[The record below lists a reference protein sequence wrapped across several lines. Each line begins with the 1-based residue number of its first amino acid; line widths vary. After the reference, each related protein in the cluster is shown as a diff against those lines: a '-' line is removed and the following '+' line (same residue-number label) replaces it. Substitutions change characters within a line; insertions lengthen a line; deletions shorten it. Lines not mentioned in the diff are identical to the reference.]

1 MSELHSPSSISDAD
15 IADVLSDPALAPLR
29 AADTPC
35 FIAAGTPLKIVHANP
50 AAYALFRAGSLDALD
65 RRLLNGAEP
74 GARRLADLARS
85 MAPEAPPRLE
95 RLRFFFG
102 SATEIITFVCRQ
114 SGATP
119 LFVAG
124 ALNVRPGLLAAGAR
138 FAQAGTMT
146 DSIKQPTE
154 AESVSSASGASVALP
169 DSDASDTPAP
179 AAASS
184 HDGEANSQAFDTPS
198 PAIAEPPAAIVR
210 PPRPRETGAVRF
222 LWQVDAERRFV
233 KLNGAL
239 CETMGC
245 ETADLIGQDF
255 VTVAERFGVDS
266 IASLRAALT
275 RQETWSGLKVL
286 WPFRDSDEA
295 APVTLGG
302 LPTFDA
308 ERTFTGFSGFGVI
321 NLDRVV
327 AYTPAPQVEVPS
339 TQATSTQAE
348 VEVEDIAEAD
358 IAEADTATAHVAEDV
373 TKAHEPEGE
382 TESSS
387 LLPEQ
392 DNENDALD
400 RAHEQLFAPRAA
412 DPGYVN
418 YAPNVVALREWQ
430 RDQRSAIAERQI
442 SNVNGSNG
450 SNKPDSEASAP
461 DERAAMDAGPARI
474 EDERAPAETESS
486 GSSASIESDTAS
498 QAPVEPKLPVE
509 SKLPDAKEPAPE
521 SRDKSSKSSKSGSK
535 DDDGMVE
542 LSASERNAFREIARS
557 LVADIEAKLPRQI
570 TPVPTPVSAGDNTT
584 KDNVTPL
591 HASSPEKDS
600 TIARGKT
607 HPAGETETPEDKISE
622 ARISEP
628 KTYEPKTL
636 ETEIP
641 AGGKVNAGGDR
652 PLSAGTTPDVSPATP
667 VLADVALG
675 AAASDADLLP
685 ANATAILDRLNLG
698 VLVTLGGVPA
708 YVNHFLLDMIGFPNI
723 DEFHDWGGPE
733 RMFRGYEPERMST
746 DGASIQLETHSG
758 ALIPIKGQLQKIEW
772 NGAPGT
778 LMTFRKAEASRT
790 DPRVEALQG
799 EARKQEAEIR
809 ELHAILDTAT
819 DGVAILGPD
828 GNILSLNRSAEALF
842 GYERGEVV
850 GQSFNML
857 FARDSQKAAQD
868 YIDGLKSDGVK
879 SVLNDGREVI
889 GRARLGGQI
898 PVFMTIGRIGN
909 ENATKFCAVLRDM
922 SHWKNAE
929 RELKEARRDAERA
942 SSLKSDFLA
951 KISHEIRTPLN
962 AILGFAEVI
971 IDERFG
977 PVGNERYKEYLRDIH
992 ASGTHVMSLVNDL
1005 LDLSKIEAGK
1015 LDLTFGSVDANKIV
1029 NECVS
1034 LMQPQSIRERV
1045 IMRLALAPHLPN
1057 IVADERSLR
1066 QIVLNILSN
1075 AVKFN
1080 QPGGQVIVS
1089 TALTDSGQA
1098 VVRVRD
1104 TGIGMSEQDVEIAL
1118 EPFRQIQTSR
1128 QTTGTGLGLPL
1139 TKALVEAN
1147 RASFSI
1153 KSKRGEGTLV
1163 EVAFPATR
1171 VLAE

>member
-1 MSELHSPSSISDAD
+1 MSELHPSYSISDED
-15 IADVLSDPALAPLR
+15 IAAVLSDPALAPLL
-29 AADTPC
+29 AADTPL
-35 FIAAGTPLKIVHANP
+35 FIAAGAPLKIVHANP
-50 AAYALFRAGSLDALD
+50 AAHALFRTADLAALD
-65 RRLLNGAEP
+65 RRLLNGREP

-85 MAPEAPPRLE
+85 LAPAAAPRLE

-102 SATEIITFVCRQ
+102 SATEIITFLCRQ
-114 SGATP
+114 MGAKP

-124 ALNVRPGLLAAGAR
+124 AINVRPALLAAGAR
-138 FAQAGTMT
+138 FAQASTTT
-146 DSIKQPTE
+146 DDTGRPAD
-154 AESVSSASGASVALP
+154 AESVLSDGDVSDAPAPPAALP
-169 DSDASDTPAP
+169 LADEANTQTDTTQPDIVATPAP
-179 AAASS
+179 AVA
-184 HDGEANSQAFDTPS
+184 
-198 PAIAEPPAAIVR
+198 R
-210 PPRPRETGAVRF
+210 PVRPRETGAVRF
-222 LWQVDAERRFV
+222 LWQVDADRRFV

-255 VTVAERFGVDS
+255 VAVAERFGVDS
-266 IASLRAALT
+266 IANLRAALT
-275 RQETWSGLKVL
+275 RQETWSGLKIL
-286 WPFRDSDEA
+286 WPFQDSNEA

-302 LPTFDA
+302 LPTFDSD
-308 ERTFTGFSGFGVI
+308 RTFTGFSGFGVI
-321 NLDRVV
+321 NLDGIVEH
-327 AYTPAPQVEVPS
+327 TPAPP
-339 TQATSTQAE
+339 
-348 VEVEDIAEAD
+348 AEAPPLETAAVD
-358 IAEADTATAHVAEDV
+358 PTEKDLAERDLSETATAEAETATADMDSAEHA
-373 TKAHEPEGE
+373 TKAGEPAGDA
-382 TESSS
+382 ESSAA
-387 LLPEQ
+387 PEQ

-400 RAHEQLFAPRAA
+400 HVDEQLFAPQTH

-442 SNVNGSNG
+442 SNLNGANG
-450 SNKPDSEASAP
+450 NGKSDAAQTTTAGEDTGAARSV
-461 DERAAMDAGPARI
+461 DEHV
-474 EDERAPAETESS
+474 PAETDS
-486 GSSASIESDTAS
+486 GSPAASVDSNIVSK
-498 QAPVEPKLPVE
+498 VPVE
-509 SKLPDAKEPAPE
+509 SNILDSKTLDPKTLDSKTPASKTPTPE
-521 SRDKSSKSSKSGSK
+521 GHDVSSKAGKG
-535 DDDGMVE
+535 DDGMVE

-557 LVADIEAKLPRQI
+557 LVADIEAKLPRQ
-570 TPVPTPVSAGDNTT
+570 TTPTPPAVSPADNTT
-584 KDNVTPL
+584 KDNVTSL
-591 HASSPEKDS
+591 HAPSPDKDRA
-600 TIARGKT
+600 IANGKT
-607 HPAGETETPEDKISE
+607 PPAGET
-622 ARISEP
+622 
-628 KTYEPKTL
+628 KTADTKTTL
-636 ETEIP
+636 ETEKEPGDTTPSP
-641 AGGKVNAGGDR
+641 AGTAQDVR
-652 PLSAGTTPDVSPATP
+652 PAMP
-667 VLADVALG
+667 VLADVAPE
-675 AAASDADLLP
+675 AAAPEPELLP

-708 YVNHFLLDMIGFPNI
+708 YVNQFLLDMIGFPNI

-733 RMFRGYEPERMST
+733 RMFRGYEPERMSS
-746 DGASIQLETHSG
+746 DGASVQLETRSG
-758 ALIPIKGQLQKIEW
+758 ALISIRGQLQKIEW

-778 LMTFRKAEASRT
+778 LMTFRKAEAPQS
-790 DPRVEALQG
+790 DPRVEELQG
-799 EARKQEAEIR
+799 EARKQETEIR

-819 DGVAILGPD
+819 DGVAILGRD

-850 GQSFNML
+850 GQSFTML
-857 FARDSQKAAQD
+857 FARESQKAAQD

-879 SVLNDGREVI
+879 SVLNDGRDVI

-898 PVFMTIGRIGN
+898 PVFMTMGRIGT
-909 ENATKFCAVLRDM
+909 EAATKFCAVLRDM

-1034 LMQPQSIRERV
+1034 IMQPQSIRERV

-1104 TGIGMSEQDVEIAL
+1104 TGIGMSDRDVEIAL

-1153 KSKRGEGTLV
+1153 KSKKGEGTLV
-1163 EVAFPATR
+1163 EVTFPATR

>member
-1 MSELHSPSSISDAD
+1 MSELHPSYSISDDD
-15 IADVLSDPALAPLR
+15 IAAVLSDPALAPLR
-29 AADTPC
+29 GADTPF
-35 FIAAGTPLKIVHANP
+35 FIAAGAPLKIVHANP
-50 AAYALFRAGSLDALD
+50 AAHALFRAGDLDGLD
-65 RRLLNGAEP
+65 RRLLNGREP
-74 GARRLADLARS
+74 GARRLVDLARS
-85 MAPEAPPRLE
+85 LAPEAPPRLE

-102 SATEIITFVCRQ
+102 SATEIITFICRQ
-114 SGATP
+114 HGAKP

-124 ALNVRPGLLAAGAR
+124 ALNVRPALLAAGAR
-138 FAQAGTMT
+138 FAEASAAT
-146 DSIKQPTE
+146 DSIKQPID
-154 AESVSSASGASVALP
+154 AESVAAISTAAALP
-169 DSDASDTPAP
+169 NADAPAP
-179 AAASS
+179 AAAGSYD
-184 HDGEANSQAFDTPS
+184 DGAHTQASDTAVVET
-198 PAIAEPPAAIVR
+198 PAPAVAR
-210 PPRPRETGAVRF
+210 PTRPRETGAVRF
-222 LWQVDAERRFV
+222 LWQTDAERRFV

-275 RQETWSGLKVL
+275 RQETWSGLKLL
-286 WPFRDSDEA
+286 WPFQDSNEA

-302 LPTFDA
+302 LPTFDSD
-308 ERTFTGFSGFGVI
+308 RTFTGFSGFGVI

-327 AYTPAPQVEVPS
+327 ERPPAPPAETPA
-339 TQATSTQAE
+339 AE
-348 VEVEDIAEAD
+348 PAAVDIAKVD
-358 IAEADTATAHVAEDV
+358 TAEADTAEVDTAKEDLAEAAA
-373 TKAHEPEGE
+373 KADEPAADAEK
-382 TESSS
+382 SSAV
-387 LLPEQ
+387 PEQ

-400 RAHEQLFAPRAA
+400 QVHEQSQVHEQLFAPQLT

-442 SNVNGSNG
+442 SNLNGSNG
-450 SNKPDSEASAP
+450 NGKSDAVETVPAE
-461 DERAAMDAGPARI
+461 ERAVEDAGPPRTMH
-474 EDERAPAETESS
+474 EHAPAEKDS
-486 GSSASIESDTAS
+486 GSSAAS
-498 QAPVEPKLPVE
+498 VDSNIDSNAASKTPVE
-509 SKLPDAKEPAPE
+509 SKTLDSKSLDAKPPVDSKTPPE
-521 SRDKSSKSSKSGSK
+521 GQGDSSKAGNKG
-535 DDDGMVE
+535 DDGMVE

-557 LVADIEAKLPRQI
+557 LVADIEAKLPRH
-570 TPVPTPVSAGDNTT
+570 TAPVPSPVSPADNTT
-584 KDNVTPL
+584 NNNVTPL
-591 HASSPEKDS
+591 HASSPDKDQ
-600 TIARGKT
+600 TIASGKT
-607 HPAGETETPEDKISE
+607 
-622 ARISEP
+622 
-628 KTYEPKTL
+628 TL
-636 ETEIP
+636 ETKTYAASEAEERGDTPSP
-641 AGGKVNAGGDR
+641 A
-652 PLSAGTTPDVSPATP
+652 STTPHVTPAMP
-667 VLADVALG
+667 VLSDVAPE
-675 AAASDADLLP
+675 AAASEAELLS

-733 RMFRGYEPERMST
+733 RMFRGYEPERMSN

-758 ALIPIKGQLQKIEW
+758 ALISIKGRLQKIDW

-778 LMTFRKAEASRT
+778 LMTFRTAEAPQT
-790 DPRVEALQG
+790 GPRVEELQS
-799 EARKQEAEIR
+799 EARKQETEIR

-857 FARDSQKAAQD
+857 FARESQRAAQD

-898 PVFMTIGRIGN
+898 PMFMTIGRIGT
-909 ENATKFCAVLRDM
+909 ESATKFCAVLRDM

-929 RELKEARRDAERA
+929 RELKDARRDAERA

-1034 LMQPQSIRERV
+1034 IMQPQSIRERV

-1153 KSKRGEGTLV
+1153 KSKKGEGTLV
-1163 EVAFPATR
+1163 EVTFPATR

>member
-1 MSELHSPSSISDAD
+1 MSELHPSYSISDED
-15 IADVLSDPALAPLR
+15 IAAVLSDPALAPLS
-29 AADTPC
+29 AADTPF
-35 FIAAGTPLKIVHANP
+35 FIAAGMPLKVVHANP
-50 AAYALFRAGSLDALD
+50 AAYALFRVGDLDALD
-65 RRLLNGAEP
+65 RRLLNGREP
-74 GARRLADLARS
+74 GARRLVDLARS
-85 MAPEAPPRLE
+85 LAPDAPPRLE

-102 SATEIITFVCRQ
+102 SATEIITFICGQNGPR
-114 SGATP
+114 P
-119 LFVAG
+119 LFVAA
-124 ALNVRPGLLAAGAR
+124 ALNVRPALLAAGAR
-138 FAQAGTMT
+138 FAQANAAT
-146 DSIKQPTE
+146 DSIKQPID
-154 AESVSSASGASVALP
+154 AESVAAISTAAALP
-169 DSDASDTPAP
+169 NAGAPAP
-179 AAASS
+179 AAAGS
-184 HDGEANSQAFDTPS
+184 HDDEANTQAADTAVVET
-198 PAIAEPPAAIVR
+198 PAPAVAR
-210 PPRPRETGAVRF
+210 PTRPRETGAVRF
-222 LWQVDAERRFV
+222 LWQTDAERRFV

-275 RQETWSGLKVL
+275 RQETWSGLKLL
-286 WPFRDSDEA
+286 WPFQDSNEA

-302 LPTFDA
+302 LPTFDSD
-308 ERTFTGFSGFGVI
+308 RTFTGFSGFGVI

-327 AYTPAPQVEVPS
+327 ERPPAPPAETPPAEPAAVGTTEVH
-339 TQATSTQAE
+339 TAKEDLAKEDLAE
-348 VEVEDIAEAD
+348 VNL
-358 IAEADTATAHVAEDV
+358 AEDAV
-373 TKAHEPEGE
+373 KADEPAADAEK
-382 TESSS
+382 SAAV
-387 LLPEQ
+387 PEQ

-400 RAHEQLFAPRAA
+400 QVHEQSQVHEQLFAPQPT

-442 SNVNGSNG
+442 SNLNGSNG
-450 SNKPDSEASAP
+450 NGKSDAVETVPP
-461 DERAAMDAGPARI
+461 DEKTRDSSAGPVDSNI
-474 EDERAPAETESS
+474 
-486 GSSASIESDTAS
+486 AS
-498 QAPVEPKLPVE
+498 QTPVE
-509 SKLPDAKEPAPE
+509 SKTLDSKPLDSKAPVDAKIPPE
-521 SRDKSSKSSKSGSK
+521 GRGDSSKAGIKG
-535 DDDGMVE
+535 DDGMVE

-557 LVADIEAKLPRQI
+557 LVADIEAKLPRHSA
-570 TPVPTPVSAGDNTT
+570 PVPPPVSPADNTT
-584 KDNVTPL
+584 NDNVTPL
-591 HASSPEKDS
+591 HASSPDKDQ
-600 TIARGKT
+600 TIASGKIL
-607 HPAGETETPEDKISE
+607 ET
-622 ARISEP
+622 
-628 KTYEPKTL
+628 KTTL
-636 ETEIP
+636 ETKIHADKTKSAADKTEERDDTPSP
-641 AGGKVNAGGDR
+641 A
-652 PLSAGTTPDVSPATP
+652 STTPHVSPAMP
-667 VLADVALG
+667 VLSDVAPE
-675 AAASDADLLP
+675 AATSEAELLP

-733 RMFRGYEPERMST
+733 RMFRGYEPERMSN

-758 ALIPIKGQLQKIEW
+758 ALISIKGRLQKIDW

-778 LMTFRKAEASRT
+778 LMTFRTAEAPQT
-790 DPRVEALQG
+790 GPRVEELQG
-799 EARKQEAEIR
+799 EARKQETEIR

-850 GQSFNML
+850 GQSFSML
-857 FARDSQKAAQD
+857 FARESQRAAQD

-898 PVFMTIGRIGN
+898 PMFMTIGRIGT
-909 ENATKFCAVLRDM
+909 ESAIKFCAVLRDM

-929 RELKEARRDAERA
+929 RELKDARRDAERA

-1034 LMQPQSIRERV
+1034 IMQPQSIRERV

-1153 KSKRGEGTLV
+1153 KSKKGEGTLV
-1163 EVAFPATR
+1163 EVTFPATR

>member
-1 MSELHSPSSISDAD
+1 MSELPPSYPISDED
-15 IADVLSDPALAPLR
+15 IAAVLSDPALAPLR
-29 AADTPC
+29 AAETPF

-50 AAYALFRAGSLDALD
+50 AAHALFRADSLEALD
-65 RRLLNGAEP
+65 RRLLNGREP
-74 GARRLADLARS
+74 GGRRLVELARNLT
-85 MAPEAPPRLE
+85 PETPPRLE

-102 SATEIITFVCRQ
+102 STAEILTFICRQ
-114 SGATP
+114 SGARP

-124 ALNVRPGLLAAGAR
+124 ALNVRPALLAAGAR
-138 FAQAGTMT
+138 FAQVSATT
-146 DSIKQPTE
+146 ARADS
-154 AESVSSASGASVALP
+154 VSASGAS
-169 DSDASDTPAP
+169 DAP
-179 AAASS
+179 A
-184 HDGEANSQAFDTPS
+184 
-198 PAIAEPPAAIVR
+198 PPAATLREDEANTQAADAAQPTMVAPVVSAIARSV
-210 PPRPRETGAVRF
+210 RPRETGAVRF
-222 LWQVDAERRFV
+222 LWQTDAERRFV

-245 ETADLIGQDF
+245 DTADLIGQDF
-255 VTVAERFGVDS
+255 VAVAERFGVDS
-266 IASLRAALT
+266 IESLRAALT

-286 WPFRDSDEA
+286 WPFRESNEA

-302 LPTFDA
+302 LPTFDSD
-308 ERTFTGFSGFGVI
+308 RTFTGFSGFGVI
-321 NLDRVV
+321 NLDGVV
-327 AYTPAPQVEVPS
+327 EHTPAAVAE
-339 TQATSTQAE
+339 TAAATQAE
-348 VEVEDIAEAD
+348 DNAEVKTAEPDTETSDVQKSDLPQAPESN
-358 IAEADTATAHVAEDV
+358 ATEGTATQEEPADEAED
-373 TKAHEPEGE
+373 
-382 TESSS
+382 SSAV
-387 LLPEQ
+387 PVQ
-392 DNENDALD
+392 DDENDALD
-400 RAHEQLFAPRAA
+400 KVREQLFAPQAH

-430 RDQRSAIAERQI
+430 QRGASADRQI
-442 SNVNGSNG
+442 SNPNGSNG
-450 SNKPDSEASAP
+450 NGKSDAVEATQP
-461 DERAAMDAGPARI
+461 L
-474 EDERAPAETESS
+474 ERAPEDAGLNRPMDEHAPTDEDG
-486 GSSASIESDTAS
+486 GSSAAS
-498 QAPVEPKLPVE
+498 VDPNVDSKRPVE
-509 SKLPDAKEPAPE
+509 SVEAKTSTPE
-521 SRDKSSKSSKSGSK
+521 SQNGSSKAGSHAE
-535 DDDGMVE
+535 DDMVE

-557 LVADIEAKLPRQI
+557 LVADIEAKLPRQT
-570 TPVPTPVSAGDNTT
+570 TPAATSVAPPADNTT
-584 KDNVTPL
+584 SNVTPL
-591 HASSPEKDS
+591 HSSSPDKDR
-600 TIARGKT
+600 TGANGKVL
-607 HPAGETETPEDKISE
+607 PAGEAKASGETKAPEAKPSADRTEASAHDTQP
-622 ARISEP
+622 
-628 KTYEPKTL
+628 
-636 ETEIP
+636 P
-641 AGGKVNAGGDR
+641 ASMEQ
-652 PLSAGTTPDVSPATP
+652 PVSPAMP
-667 VLADVALG
+667 VVSEPEAESELF
-675 AAASDADLLP
+675 P

-708 YVNHFLLDMIGFPNI
+708 YVNQFLLDMIGFPNI

-733 RMFRGYEPERMST
+733 RMFRGYEPERMSS
-746 DGASIQLETHSG
+746 DGASVQLETHSG
-758 ALIPIKGQLQKIEW
+758 ALLALKGQLQKIEW

-778 LMTFRKAEASRT
+778 LMTFRKAETPQNPILA
-790 DPRVEALQG
+790 DPRIEEMQG

-828 GNILSLNRSAEALF
+828 GNILSINRSAEALF
-842 GYERGEVV
+842 GYERGEVI
-850 GQSFNML
+850 GQAFSML
-857 FARDSQKAAQD
+857 LVRESQKAAQD

-898 PVFMTIGRIGN
+898 PVFMTIGRIGT
-909 ENATKFCAVLRDM
+909 EAATKFCAVLRDM
-922 SHWKNAE
+922 SHWKHAE
-929 RELKEARRDAERA
+929 RELKDARRDAERA

-1034 LMQPQSIRERV
+1034 IMQPQSIRERV

-1153 KSKRGEGTLV
+1153 KSKKGEGTLV
-1163 EVAFPATR
+1163 EVTFPATR

>member
-1 MSELHSPSSISDAD
+1 MSELHPSYSISDEE
-15 IADVLSDPALAPLR
+15 IAVALSDPALAPLR
-29 AADTPC
+29 SADTPL
-35 FIAAGTPLKIVHANP
+35 FIAAGMPLKIVHANP
-50 AAYALFRAGSLDALD
+50 ATFALFRTGNLEALD
-65 RRLLNGAEP
+65 RRLLNGGEP
-74 GARRLADLARS
+74 GARRLAELARS
-85 MAPEAPPRLE
+85 LAPETPPRLE

-102 SATEIITFVCRQ
+102 STTEIITFICCQ
-114 SGATP
+114 KGTGP

-124 ALNVRPGLLAAGAR
+124 ALNVRPALLAAGAR
-138 FAQAGTMT
+138 FAPASTAS
-146 DSIKQPTE
+146 D
-154 AESVSSASGASVALP
+154 ASGTAAALP
-169 DSDASDTPAP
+169 DGDVSDAPAP
-179 AAASS
+179 VAAASQ
-184 HDGEANSQAFDTPS
+184 DGETNTQASD
-198 PAIAEPPAAIVR
+198 PAPPATAEPPAPTVVR
-210 PPRPRETGAVRF
+210 PSRPRETGAVRF
-222 LWQVDAERRFV
+222 LWQTDAERRFV

-239 CETMGC
+239 CETLGC

-266 IASLRAALT
+266 IASLRDALA

-286 WPFRDSDEA
+286 WPFQDSNEA

-302 LPTFDA
+302 LPTFDSD
-308 ERTFTGFSGFGVI
+308 RTFTGFSGFGVI
-321 NLDRVV
+321 NLDRIVER
-327 AYTPAPQVEVPS
+327 APAP
-339 TQATSTQAE
+339 T
-348 VEVEDIAEAD
+348 AEAPPAPAEAET
-358 IAEADTATAHVAEDV
+358 IAEADTAEPAMDAEV
-373 TKAHEPEGE
+373 SESAGE
-382 TESSS
+382 AEKSSVI
-387 LLPEQ
+387 PDE

-400 RAHEQLFAPRAA
+400 RVQEQLFAPQPAN
-412 DPGYVN
+412 PGYVN
-418 YAPNVVALREWQ
+418 YAPNVVALSEWQ
-430 RDQRSAIAERQI
+430 RDQRSVVAERQTANPNGAHGNNK
-442 SNVNGSNG
+442 SNAVETVS
-450 SNKPDSEASAP
+450 P
-461 DERAAMDAGPARI
+461 DERPA
-474 EDERAPAETESS
+474 EDTGLATTIAERAPAETENAGPV
-486 GSSASIESDTAS
+486 GSVDTDS
-498 QAPVEPKLPVE
+498 QAPVE
-509 SKLPDAKEPAPE
+509 SKLPVE
-521 SRDKSSKSSKSGSK
+521 SRSPVSKTPATERRDSAAKAGSK

-570 TPVPTPVSAGDNTT
+570 TPVPPPVSPDSAAT

-591 HASSPEKDS
+591 HASSPEKDP
-600 TIARGKT
+600 TIASDKA
-607 HPAGETETPEDKISE
+607 HAAGESKAPEAKIPEIKPPETDVPVGGTEDPGHDTP
-622 ARISEP
+622 
-628 KTYEPKTL
+628 L
-636 ETEIP
+636 P
-641 AGGKVNAGGDR
+641 AM
-652 PLSAGTTPDVSPATP
+652 P
-667 VLADVALG
+667 VLSDIAPG
-675 AAASDADLLP
+675 APAAEADLLP

-733 RMFRGYEPERMST
+733 RMFRGYEPERMSN
-746 DGASIQLETHSG
+746 DGALIQLETHSG
-758 ALIPIKGQLQKIEW
+758 ALISIRGQLQKIEW

-778 LMTFRKAEASRT
+778 LMTFRKAEASQNT
-790 DPRVEALQG
+790 ILADPRVEELQG
-799 EARKQEAEIR
+799 EARKQETEIR

-850 GQSFNML
+850 GQPFNML
-857 FARDSQKAAQD
+857 FARESQKAAQD

-879 SVLNDGREVI
+879 SVLNDGRDVI

-898 PVFMTIGRIGN
+898 PVFMTIGRIGT
-909 ENATKFCAVLRDM
+909 EATTKFCAVLRDM

-1034 LMQPQSIRERV
+1034 IMQPQSIRERV

-1163 EVAFPATR
+1163 EVTFPATR